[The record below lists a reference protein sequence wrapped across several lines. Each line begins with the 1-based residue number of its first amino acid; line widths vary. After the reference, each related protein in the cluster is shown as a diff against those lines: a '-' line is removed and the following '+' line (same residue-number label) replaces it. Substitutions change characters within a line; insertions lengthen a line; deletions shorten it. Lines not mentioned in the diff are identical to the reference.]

1 MPTAKFS
8 EDVRPITDLKAHAS
22 EMVTKAC
29 ASRRPMLLTRRGRGV
44 AVLLGLD
51 AYEQLEARAAFIDA
65 QQGRCGAVLA
75 ERDGTGLTTNYIR
88 LEVPGVPEGAVV
100 PVVIGPDTLAER
112 G

>member
-29 ASRRPMLLTRRGRGV
+29 ASRRPLLLTRRGRGI

-51 AYEQLEARAAFIDA
+51 AYEQLEARAAFVDA
-65 QQGRCGAVLA
+65 VR
-75 ERDGTGLTTNYIR
+75 
-88 LEVPGVPEGAVV
+88 EGA
-100 PVVIGPDTLAER
+100 LAMDSGDLHPNADAEAILESFGR
-112 G
+112 